1 MQWVK
6 MWSIHRVKLGYTV
19 DKNRHSFQGRWIWGG
34 WSEWGEWEGWKWKK
48 MGVIYNLIHR

>member
-34 WSEWGEWEGWKWKK
+34 WSEWGSGRGIGNGRKWE
-48 MGVIYNLIHR
+48 